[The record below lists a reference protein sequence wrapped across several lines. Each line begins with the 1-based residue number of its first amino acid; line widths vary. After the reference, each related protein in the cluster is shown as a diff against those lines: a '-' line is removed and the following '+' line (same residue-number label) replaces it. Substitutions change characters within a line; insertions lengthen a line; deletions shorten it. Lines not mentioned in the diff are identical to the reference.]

1 MPRVSRKFLKSSYY
15 HVIVQGI
22 NKEYIFN
29 DKNEIY
35 MYKYLI
41 LKKLKESKVKILA
54 YCIMNNHTHFLMYSK
69 EIEDLSKYMQKLNTA
84 YSRFY
89 NSYNNRVG
97 YVFRDRFYS
106 QEIISKKQLYN
117 CLRYIHNNPVKAK
130 ICKRPENYEYSSY
143 NEFMKSNLRE
153 IIDIQGINLLFE
165 TNKKFKEQFLNIHN
179 SLQEDEF
186 YDIKDKSIKDYIKE
200 SEIEY
205 GISLKYIKEDKKK
218 LKQFIKNARKETDV
232 TIQKLA
238 EILGISK
245 TTVGRYS
252 KMN

>member
-1 MPRVSRKFLKSSYY
+1 MPRVSRKFLKSGYY
-15 HVIVQGI
+15 HIIVQGI

-29 DKNEIY
+29 DKIN
-35 MYKYLI
+35 MYKNLM

-54 YCIMNNHTHFLMYSK
+54 YCIMNNHTHFLIYSK

-89 NSYNNRVG
+89 NSYNKRVG

-106 QEIISKKQLYN
+106 QEILSKKQLYN
-117 CLRYIHNNPVKAK
+117 CLKYIHNNPVKAK
-130 ICKRPENYEYSSY
+130 ICEKPENYEYSSY
-143 NEFMKSNLRE
+143 NEFMKSDLRM
-153 IIDIQGINLLFE
+153 IIDTQSINLLFE
-165 TNKKFKEQFLNIHN
+165 TNKNFKEQFVNIHN

-186 YDIKDKSIKDYIKE
+186 YEIKDKSIKDYIKE
-200 SEIEY
+200 SEIKY
-205 GISLKYIKEDKKK
+205 GISLKQLKNDKEI
-218 LKQFIKNARKETDV
+218 LKQFIKYARRETDV
-232 TIQKLA
+232 TIEKLA
-238 EILGISK
+238 EILKMSK